1 MQADISIDLSAMPD
15 DTRIRLARETSLFIR
30 RLIHD
35 GTLRQHENESESR
48 YEICKAG

>member
-35 GTLRQHENESESR
+35 GTLVHDDGKSEKRS
-48 YEICKAG
+48 EVLQAG